1 MVPSC
6 TFVPNLQPSDAVDL
20 ENCTTIDNSENE
32 QDVVY
37 LFRVLHKVKKG
48 TVGVSLHG
56 FGLDCS
62 PANGMAMFAISIT
75 GNPIPCKAY
84 AGDQD
89 MVGYTTCTYFC
100 RCSSGCV
107 MFRVTILLPGDKV
120 ICAFVV

>member
-1 MVPSC
+1 MPSC

-32 QDVVY
+32 QDAVY
-37 LFRVLHKVKKG
+37 LFRLLHKVKRG
-48 TVGVSLHG
+48 TVGVSLY
-56 FGLDCS
+56 GLGLECS
-62 PANGMAMFAISIT
+62 PANGMAMFAISIA

-84 AGDQD
+84 AGDLD
-89 MVGYTTCTYFC
+89 MVGYTTFTYSC

-107 MFRVTILLPGDKV
+107 MFRVTVFGAGNKV